1 MDLSEASPPRLPH
14 VFALDALPAR
24 LATLV
29 EAMVKASAT
38 DLLVGTGTRP
48 SLRVSGLLQPMEGE
62 PPITAEESGGLVRAL
77 LTEAQQTQLAQHHDC
92 DFSFGVTGLARFRCS
107 IYVQRGTLSLALR
120 ALPVVVPSLD
130 SLGLPPVVADLAA
143 LPHGLVLVTGP
154 TGSGKSTTLAAMIDL
169 INRTTPKHIV
179 TIEDPIEFLHRDDKA
194 VVEQREIGTDT
205 PCFARALRGIVRQN
219 PDVILVGEMRD
230 RETIQTVL
238 TLAETGHLT
247 LATLHTNSSA
257 NTIHRLVD
265 AFPAD
270 QQQQIRAQLG
280 LSLEGVI
287 TQALLPRR
295 GGGLALATEVMVGT
309 PAIKHLIREGKA
321 HQIYA
326 ALQAGQSLGMRTLN
340 QSLAELVRKRT
351 VTMEDALARSPEP
364 KELKAVVGG

>member
-1 MDLSEASPPRLPH
+1 
-14 VFALDALPAR
+14 
-24 LATLV
+24 
-29 EAMVKASAT
+29 MVKAGAT
-38 DLLVGTGTRP
+38 DLLVQAGTRP
-48 SLRVSGLLQPMEGE
+48 SLRVSGLLQPMDGE
-62 PPITAEESGGLVRAL
+62 LPVTPEESRALAWAL
-77 LTEAQQTQLAQHHDC
+77 LTESQRAQLEAQQDF
-92 DFSFGVTGLARFRCS
+92 DFSFGVAGLARFRCS
-107 IYVQRGTLSLALR
+107 IYVQRGTLSLAFR

-130 SLGLPPVVADLAA
+130 SLGLPSVVAELAA

-169 INRTTPKHIV
+169 INRTSPKHIV

-205 PCFARALRGIVRQN
+205 PSFARALRGIVRQN

-247 LATLHTNSSA
+247 LATLHTNSCA
-257 NTIHRLVD
+257 NTVHRLVD

-270 QQQQIRAQLG
+270 HQQQIRAQLG
-280 LSLEGVI
+280 LSLEGVV

-351 VTMEDALARSPEP
+351 VALEDALARSPEP